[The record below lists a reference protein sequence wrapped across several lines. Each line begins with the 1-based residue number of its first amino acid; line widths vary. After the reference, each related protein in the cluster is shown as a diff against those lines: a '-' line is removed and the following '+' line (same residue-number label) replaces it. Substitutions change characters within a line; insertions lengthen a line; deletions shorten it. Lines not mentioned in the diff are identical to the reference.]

1 MRRPLDWAYAE
12 RSASRLPIRRNLGP
26 DRLRWTIHRS
36 RYPPLCS
43 RRCPSNCPIPFFLG
57 KLKLKFRRSGRI
69 GVRRGTAT
77 SKRPLFRQVTG
88 RGGAVTAG
96 GGARRDVTCSRRPMS
111 VERPAQARDKV
122 GVTPSISLVFCLFV
136 LFIWRP
142 LWPFF
147 SSECSPL
154 AAAAAFGR
162 WWR

>member
-96 GGARRDVTCSRRPMS
+96 GGARRDVTCRRRPMS
-111 VERPAQARDKV
+111 VEPAEGRSFGSAPLRPQSEQMESSGKLSIYRV
-122 GVTPSISLVFCLFV
+122 GLLTCVFV
-136 LFIWRP
+136 QGYR
-142 LWPFF
+142 
-147 SSECSPL
+147 
-154 AAAAAFGR
+154 
-162 WWR
+162 